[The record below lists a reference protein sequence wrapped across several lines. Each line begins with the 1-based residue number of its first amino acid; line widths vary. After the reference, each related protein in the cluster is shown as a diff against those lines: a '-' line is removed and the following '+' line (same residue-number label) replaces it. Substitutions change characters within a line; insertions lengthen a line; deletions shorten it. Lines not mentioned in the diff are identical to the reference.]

1 MTVEQLSR
9 DFDLVVYG
17 ATGFTGA
24 LVAEYLNDF
33 QPQLRWAIAGRDSAK
48 LEQLRN
54 RLGRPDLPILIAD
67 SQQPEAMAQL
77 ARGSRVIISTVGP
90 YARFGTPLVTAC
102 ADQGTHYC
110 DLTGEPQWM
119 ASIYDDVNRRAQASG
134 ARIVHCCGFD
144 SIPSD
149 LSVYLAQKTFHDRYG
164 FYATSVS
171 GRMGR
176 SLGAASGGTIASMLL
191 AVEQAAGDSSIRRL
205 MANPYSLYPSEL
217 PAGPRVDEVK
227 SATWDEQFNS
237 WIGPFVMAAINTK
250 VVNRS
255 NALMGL
261 PYGDQFRYDEAQL
274 CKQRRQAVLLSMG
287 SGAGMIAAAL
297 KPTRALL
304 RKVLPKPG
312 EGPNA
317 ELREK
322 GFFEFYAQAHH
333 PEDSAA
339 SVRIKVSGRRDPGYG
354 ATSRMLAQSGLCLA
368 EDDLLVGGGIW
379 TPASALAEPLLKRLA
394 TVDVEFSEIQAN
406 QGSV

>member
-24 LVAEYLNDF
+24 LVAEYLNEIK
-33 QPQLRWAIAGRDSAK
+33 PQLRWAIAGRDSTK
-48 LEQLRN
+48 LEQLRT
-54 RLGRPDLPILIAD
+54 RFGRPDLPIVIAD
-67 SQQPEAMAQL
+67 ANQPDTLEQL
-77 ARGSRVIISTVGP
+77 AAKSRVIISTVGP
-90 YARFGTPLVTAC
+90 YAQYGTALVKAC
-102 ADQGTHYC
+102 ADHGTHYC

-119 ASIYDDVNRRAQASG
+119 AAIYPEVNGRAQETG

-149 LSVYLAQKTFHDRYG
+149 LSVYLAQKTFRERYG
-164 FYATSVS
+164 VYATTVS

-191 AVEQAAGDSSIRRL
+191 AVEQAASDTAIRRL
-205 MANPYSLYPSEL
+205 LANPYSLYPEDL
-217 PAGPRVDEVK
+217 PAGPRVDEIK
-227 SATWDEQFNS
+227 RATWDEQFNS
-237 WIGPFVMAAINTK
+237 WVGPFVMAAINTK

-261 PYGDQFRYDEAQL
+261 PYSDQFRYDEAQL
-274 CKQRRQAVLLSMG
+274 CKQRRQAVLLSLG
-287 SGAGMIAAAL
+287 SAAGMLAAAL
-297 KPTRALL
+297 TPTRALL

-333 PEDSAA
+333 PEDPAA

-368 EDDLLVGGGIW
+368 EDDLTVGGGVW
-379 TPASALAEPLLKRLA
+379 TTASAMAEPLLQRLA
-394 TVDVEFSEIQAN
+394 KVDVEFSEIQAN
-406 QGSV
+406 QS